1 MVLQACSPSTGKT
14 EGAGAGSGVSGQPG
28 LQSEALFQKTNKTQV
43 WIVCHKGTFGKT
55 DSVRAEAAQEACSE
69 E

>member
-43 WIVCHKGTFGKT
+43 WVVCHKGTFGKT